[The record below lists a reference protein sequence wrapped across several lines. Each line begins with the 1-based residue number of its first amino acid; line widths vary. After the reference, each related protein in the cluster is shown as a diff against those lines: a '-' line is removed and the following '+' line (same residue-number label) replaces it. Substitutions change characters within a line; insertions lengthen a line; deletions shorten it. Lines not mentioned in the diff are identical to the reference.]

1 MSGTLGAKYEKLGG
15 DVRWMGKPDKVVI
28 ITVTLIC
35 FDLDSY
41 TYFFISLND
50 MCVHYTIYR

>member
-28 ITVTLIC
+28 ITVTVIC
-35 FDLDSY
+35 FDLNSY
-41 TYFFISLND
+41 
-50 MCVHYTIYR
+50 IYI